1 MRLFNNR
8 RSVLQDRI
16 SSLFVCLHSLQSGCY
31 VFRLLPRG
39 EYTGSDRIR
48 ITFIEG
54 VPYIHLILFYFLHK
68 HKCKSGKVRVHYSKT
83 TNCTVIT
90 PTSEASFFRFF
101 SWWFPMFDPRT
112 VHGLI
117 PGRYTVHG
125 TKTENTHRKY
135 AYVRKHV
142 RVEITVG
149 IERCIFVMYT
159 NSVSAQQQP
168 RYRGS
173 CRGICSLT
181 ASH

>member
-1 MRLFNNR
+1 MSFGCCREENT
-8 RSVLQDRI
+8 QDRI
-16 SSLFVCLHSLQSGCY
+16 G
-31 VFRLLPRG
+31 RIK
-39 EYTGSDRIR
+39 IR

-125 TKTENTHRKY
+125 TRYTKTENTHRKY
-135 AYVRKHV
+135 AYVRHCMLNV
-142 RVEITVG
+142 VFLSCVL
-149 IERCIFVMYT
+149 Y
-159 NSVSAQQQP
+159 NSASAQQQP